1 MAIQNVLSHVA
12 SYPRRSTKTSPHP
25 RRQFSIEFRASIEW
39 SSSTTMEVPLLDPSH
54 RRFKASSSS
63 ASKVVANLVRN
74 AIDAIAG
81 LNGRTRVLTA
91 SSTVTDGHASIKTAD
106 TGAGIDCA
114 STERVFDALYTT
126 KNEGLGLGMSICRDI
141 IAAHG
146 GRLWVDRNTTQGA
159 TPLVRLS
166 RNN

>member
-1 MAIQNVLSHVA
+1 MAIQNVLPHVA

-25 RRQFSIEFRASIEW
+25 RRQFSIEFRVSIER
-39 SSSTTMEVPLLDPSH
+39 SSSTTTEIPSP
-54 RRFKASSSS
+54 RSVASKIKAASSS
-63 ASKVVANLVRN
+63 ASKVVANLLRN

-114 STERVFDALYTT
+114 STVRRALHDEERGT
-126 KNEGLGLGMSICRDI
+126 R
-141 IAAHG
+141 
-146 GRLWVDRNTTQGA
+146 
-159 TPLVRLS
+159 P
-166 RNN
+166 